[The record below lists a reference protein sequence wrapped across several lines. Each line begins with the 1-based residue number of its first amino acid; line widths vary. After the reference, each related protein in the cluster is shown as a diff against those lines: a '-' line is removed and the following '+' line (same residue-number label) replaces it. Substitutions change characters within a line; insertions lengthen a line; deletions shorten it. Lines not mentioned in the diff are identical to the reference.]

1 MIFLFSHLKALMSQ
15 LNVTPLLQME
25 DHVNP
30 FYRLNMYSS
39 IELSQTA
46 QISTHINRI
55 IVSLSEGM
63 LVSNLNVYDVTS
75 P

>member
-25 DHVNP
+25 DDVNP

>member
-1 MIFLFSHLKALMSQ
+1 MSQ
-15 LNVTPLLQME
+15 QNVTPLLKME

-39 IELSQTA
+39 IEFSQTA